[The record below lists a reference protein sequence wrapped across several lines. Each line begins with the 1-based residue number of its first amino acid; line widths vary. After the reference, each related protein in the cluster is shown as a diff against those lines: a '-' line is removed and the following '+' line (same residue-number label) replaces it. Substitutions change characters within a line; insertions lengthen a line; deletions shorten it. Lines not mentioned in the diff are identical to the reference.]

1 MDYTQS
7 PLRFRIRKILRYVRL
22 YGLSRTL
29 AKVRGQYHMRARYDV
44 LPVRGKSASSA
55 RHVGLIGC
63 GNFAFSTIAWFLG
76 KEVGSVLRGV
86 MDVDAHR
93 AASLFERYRADYY
106 TTDAEEVLSDP
117 AIDLVYVASNH
128 ASHAEYA
135 IAAIEAGKAVHVEKP
150 HVVSADQLHR
160 LLAAAKGAA
169 NPRIRLGFNRPLSP
183 LGRRL
188 TAALDAEEGTS
199 MANWFVAGHQI
210 DPDHWYFHPGE
221 GGRVLGNLCHWT
233 DFSLHMIP
241 AAERYPVRIIPGRA
255 DRSDSDVAVSLVF
268 GGGSIATITFSAK
281 GHVFEGVR
289 EKLHVH
295 KGDLLVSLVDF
306 EELVV
311 ENMARK
317 RRYRLL
323 FRQHGHRDAILASYR
338 MSRRGGGGPGA
349 DLDYVRQ
356 TAELFLAT
364 REALETNREIVLD
377 FPASARAGASGSV

>member
-22 YGLSRTL
+22 YGPSRTL

-44 LPVRGKSASSA
+44 LPVRGKPASSA

-106 TTDAEEVLSDP
+106 TTEAEEVLSDP

-135 IAAIEAGKAVHVEKP
+135 IAAIESGKAVHVEKP

-188 TAALDAEEGTS
+188 TAALDAGEGAS
-199 MANWFVAGHQI
+199 MANWFVVGHQI

-268 GGGSIATITFSAK
+268 GGGSIAAITFSEK
-281 GHVFEGVR
+281 GHPFEGVR
-289 EKLHVH
+289 ERLHVH
-295 KGDLLVSLVDF
+295 KGDLLVSLTDF
-306 EELVV
+306 QELVV
-311 ENMARK
+311 EDMARK
-317 RRYRLL
+317 RRYRPL
-323 FRQHGHRDAILASYR
+323 FRGHGHKDAILASYR
-338 MSRRGGGGPGA
+338 MSRRGGGAPGTG
-349 DLDYVRQ
+349 LDYVRQ

-364 REALETNREIVLD
+364 REALETNREVVLD
-377 FPASARAGASGSV
+377 FPASARAGASDSV